1 MKQRIFAVLT
11 YRQLFRRT
19 LMIGL
24 KKVVYV
30 VQA

>member
-1 MKQRIFAVLT
+1 MKQRVFAVLT
-11 YRQLFRRT
+11 YRQLLRKT

>member
-11 YRQLFRRT
+11 YRQLFRKT

>member
-1 MKQRIFAVLT
+1 MKQRVFAVLT

>member
-11 YRQLFRRT
+11 YRQLFRKT

-24 KKVVYV
+24 KKVVCA
-30 VQA
+30 VQS